1 MVYKL
6 HAIVINK
13 SVSLSK
19 AQKYA
24 DDILKK
30 PHKFMRETEESYR
43 FRNIPKTKFD
53 ETTFRSKVVNPDITL
68 IFGKLKE

>member
-6 HAIVINK
+6 HAIIINK

-30 PHKFMRETEESYR
+30 PHKFMRETDDSYR
-43 FRNIPKTKFD
+43 FRNIPKTKFYPSS
-53 ETTFRSKVVNPDITL
+53 FRTKVINPYITL
-68 IFGKLKE
+68 IFGQLII